1 MVRLCPKHTGA
12 KGYMNIPYIPI
23 EPDLTD
29 LQTNV
34 PDGTKY
40 PAYLNVGFLNF
51 FRRMDLWGMY
61 VRRISIIE
69 VVRMYRYLTNPEP
82 KRIRR
87 MDKYH

>member
-1 MVRLCPKHTGA
+1 
-12 KGYMNIPYIPI
+12 MNIPNIPI
-23 EPDLTD
+23 VPYLTD

-34 PDGTKY
+34 PDGAKY
-40 PAYLNVGFLNF
+40 PAYLNVGFFNF

>member
-1 MVRLCPKHTGA
+1 MVRLCPEHTGA

-40 PAYLNVGFLNF
+40 PAYLNVGFF
-51 FRRMDLWGMY
+51 
-61 VRRISIIE
+61 
-69 VVRMYRYLTNPEP
+69 
-82 KRIRR
+82 
-87 MDKYH
+87 